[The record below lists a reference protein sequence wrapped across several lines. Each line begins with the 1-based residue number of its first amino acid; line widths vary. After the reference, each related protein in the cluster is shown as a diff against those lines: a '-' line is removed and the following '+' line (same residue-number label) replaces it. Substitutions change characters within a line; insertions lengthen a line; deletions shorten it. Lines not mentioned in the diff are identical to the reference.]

1 MPLPQ
6 IITLLRETLGL
17 DVASV
22 GVSLI
27 ERAVKRR
34 IDANDLRDISQYAE
48 LLQRSQPELQSLY
61 EAVIVPETFF
71 FRYPESFAAFR
82 QIVGEQFL
90 GTQKLRMLSVPCSTG
105 EEPYSI
111 AMTLLD
117 AGWSLENFQI
127 DAIDIS
133 AHLLEVARIGLFGS
147 NSFRGS
153 DLRFRNRYFH
163 KTGTGY
169 RLGDRVRQCVN
180 FEQGNVLQEPFRF
193 GSGPYDFIFCRN
205 LLIYFYPQAQNQTLE
220 SLRQLLTADGLLF
233 VGSAETGL
241 LTQHSFSSVK
251 KMPMA
256 FAFRKSAIVDFHAL
270 PSKQPKVWSPGR
282 AHRTKGYPKPDLLI
296 RQKAKDETVKH
307 GKDRTPD
314 LGFAEQLADKG
325 QLGEAAEICE
335 VSLREHG
342 PSARA
347 FHLLGLIRDC
357 AGDQHQA
364 SEFYRKALYLE
375 PDRYDALIHL
385 ALLKDKSG
393 DSVAAKAL
401 KNRALRVLERTK

>member
-6 IITLLRETLGL
+6 IIALLRETLGL

-34 IDANDLRDISQYAE
+34 IDTNDLRDISQYAE
-48 LLQRSQPELQSLY
+48 LLRRSQPELQSLY

-90 GTQKLRMLSVPCSTG
+90 GTQKLRALSVPCSTG

-111 AMTLLD
+111 AMTLFD
-117 AGWSLENFQI
+117 AGLSLENFQI

-133 AHLLEVARIGLFGS
+133 AHLLEVARIGRFGS

-163 KTGTGY
+163 KTGTGF
-169 RLGDRVRQCVN
+169 RLCDRVRQGVN

-256 FAFRKSAIVDFHAL
+256 FAFRKNAIVDSHPL
-270 PSKQPKVWSPGR
+270 PNKQPKVWSPSR
-282 AHRTKGYPKPDLLI
+282 AHRTRGHPKPDLLI
-296 RQKAKDETVKH
+296 HKKAVDETVKH
-307 GKDRTPD
+307 GKGPTPD

-401 KNRALRVLERTK
+401 KNRARRVLERTK